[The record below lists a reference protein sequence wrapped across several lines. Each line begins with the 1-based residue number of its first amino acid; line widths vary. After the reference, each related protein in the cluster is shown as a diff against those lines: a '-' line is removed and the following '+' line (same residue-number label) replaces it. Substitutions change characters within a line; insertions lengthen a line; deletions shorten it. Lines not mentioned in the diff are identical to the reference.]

1 MPGLLSCQEECKLN
15 DLEQSMDNRQRVG
28 EKNDPYVNKLPELVR
43 EQKQQIEDLEVVQKR
58 LKKNLIKVIVTAVI
72 LGVLLVVTG
81 IFPIRTTI
89 VPWIMG
95 ETVIES
101 NVTDSIDA
109 GDAEQSKKTSEEK
122 AGSKTG
128 KDVDVSDQSKGEQ
141 PSDHSQTE
149 TSVITSFELDGV
161 TYNFPVHS
169 DDLLKNGWQMIGENQ
184 DSSNP
189 DLMVQSLYD
198 AAGSSAYLYKT
209 ADGTVTQVSVGLATP
224 ETTCFGLHQGMNISE
239 VDAVFS
245 NVQNRVSENAESTE
259 GKGVVTYS
267 YSGYSIRV
275 TLINGGVSSVEL
287 MLV

>member
-89 VPWIMG
+89 VPWILG

-101 NVTDSIDA
+101 NVTDSTDA
-109 GDAEQSKKTSEEK
+109 GDAEQSKKTAEK
-122 AGSKTG
+122 KTGSKTG
-128 KDVDVSDQSKGEQ
+128 KDVDVPEQPKDEQ

-245 NVQNRVSENAESTE
+245 NAENRASENAESAE

-287 MLV
+287 MLI

>member
-15 DLEQSMDNRQRVG
+15 DLEQSMDNRQRVR

-89 VPWIMG
+89 VPWILG

-101 NVTDSIDA
+101 NVTDSTNV
-109 GDAEQSKKTSEEK
+109 GDTAQSKKIAEEK
-122 AGSKTG
+122 TGSKTG
-128 KDVDVSDQSKGEQ
+128 KNVDVSDQSKGEQ
-141 PSDHSQTE
+141 TSSHSQTE

-189 DLMVQSLYD
+189 DLMVQSLFD

-209 ADGTVTQVSVGLATP
+209 AEGTVTQISIGLATP
-224 ETTCFGLHQGMNISE
+224 ETSCFGLHQGMSLSE
-239 VDAVFS
+239 VDAAFVNPIS
-245 NVQNRVSENAESTE
+245 RVSDNAESIE

-287 MLV
+287 MLI